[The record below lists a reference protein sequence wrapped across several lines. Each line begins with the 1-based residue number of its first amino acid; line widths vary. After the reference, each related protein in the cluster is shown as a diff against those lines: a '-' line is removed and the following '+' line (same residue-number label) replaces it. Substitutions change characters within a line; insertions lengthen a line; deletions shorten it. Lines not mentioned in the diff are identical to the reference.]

1 MPSKNNLSSFKV
13 NSKNTLLNI
22 AKQPIPT
29 TAWRK
34 PKPVTEKQSELI
46 GLRFTISELEQIKA
60 KAWLIPIATFIK
72 NELQTKT
79 DILD

>member
-1 MPSKNNLSSFKV
+1 MNEYDQ
-13 NSKNTLLNI
+13 LLDYLEEFI
-22 AKQPIPT
+22 K
-29 TAWRK
+29 K